1 MIVYDIYC
9 YYTILLVISLKV
21 LENTLKWLNDWEDQV
36 TKQNISKEEFL
47 SQLIADGLHVTIIST
62 IELSKYLLEQCKFKY
77 VLSSKFNQ
85 DKIEVKILFIH
96 LNSSYFY
103 S

>member
-1 MIVYDIYC
+1 MIYTYC

-36 TKQNISKEEFL
+36 TEQNISKEEFL
-47 SQLIADGLHVTIIST
+47 SQSTADGLRVSIIST

-85 DKIEVKILFIH
+85 DKIEVTIIFMH
-96 LNSSYFY
+96 FNYSYFY